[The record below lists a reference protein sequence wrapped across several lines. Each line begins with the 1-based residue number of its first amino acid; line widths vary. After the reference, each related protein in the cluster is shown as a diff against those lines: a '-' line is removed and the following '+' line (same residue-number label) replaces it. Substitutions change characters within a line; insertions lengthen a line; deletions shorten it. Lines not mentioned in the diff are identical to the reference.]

1 MRKESRGVRRATRT
15 ILSTNQMSKVLTP
28 LWITVHAALII
39 YLHTSA
45 HAAYNFNSS
54 DNGREPDM
62 NRRFPEHSWYF
73 ASLKRR
79 LILSC
84 DDFDIFSPMDLAFFG
99 VIILMALELLS
110 VLVKNGGR
118 LAGSAL
124 IPVRAQHLD
133 DLDSKDLLFIGLNK
147 AATPPFVYILIRYL
161 YFESNAVWDLKEA
174 SLVSKFK
181 YAWNYQ
187 MLFEVKYKH
196 YLTSLHTNPYL
207 QNL

>member
-1 MRKESRGVRRATRT
+1 
-15 ILSTNQMSKVLTP
+15 
-28 LWITVHAALII
+28 
-39 YLHTSA
+39 
-45 HAAYNFNSS
+45 
-54 DNGREPDM
+54 
-62 NRRFPEHSWYF
+62 
-73 ASLKRR
+73 
-79 LILSC
+79 
-84 DDFDIFSPMDLAFFG
+84 
-99 VIILMALELLS
+99 MALELLS